1 MEKYSSNL
9 RLILC
14 CDNTSKIIAPIQSR
28 CLLLRISAPEEDEVK
43 KKKNKKIKIII
54 LLKEKKKI
62 NK

>member
-54 LLKEKKKI
+54 LLKK
-62 NK
+62 

>member
-43 KKKNKKIKIII
+43 KKKKKKKKKIKI
-54 LLKEKKKI
+54 LKKK
-62 NK
+62 KKKKK

>member
-43 KKKNKKIKIII
+43 KKKNKKKKIII
-54 LLKEKKKI
+54 LLKE
-62 NK
+62 